1 MGKWITS
8 TDRNSHEQSSW
19 SPLPHKL
26 TLIICVV
33 SGVHTNFIDFIEN
46 HAVLG
51 STCAGPSKHDLC
63 QLMYGFKFW
72 MDPLGDSQDLFKRL
86 CREWLVNAA
95 AAAWWTT
102 DKCRPSFQNVTKTKT
117 YLRWFQNIPWL
128 RANWINKKLL
138 TNLIVQANI
147 KTKMP
152 LVKYCWSN
160 SYN

>member
-1 MGKWITS
+1 MNHT
-8 TDRNSHEQSSW
+8 TDRNSHKQSSL
-19 SPLPHKL
+19 SPLPHKGP
-26 TLIICVV
+26 LIICVS
-33 SGVHTNFIDFIEN
+33 SGVQTNLLRIMLSSDQPVPAPQNTICVN
-46 HAVLG
+46 WCMDSYL
-51 STCAGPSKHDLC
+51 
-63 QLMYGFKFW
+63 
-72 MDPLGDSQDLFKRL
+72 DPLGDSQDLFKRL